1 MACSITKQ
9 KQIKEAARIE
19 YSRLEDLL
27 SQGYV
32 ADDLN
37 GIPDIKAAMEN
48 MSAIESEKIEK
59 VVDTGELISEEVILE
74 LNMNSPRVGGKPIH
88 IVSGTKYADGRV
100 TYNVKYPAGKTVYKN
115 IGSGRLTASQ
125 VDPTELGRYGSD
137 ESISVKISKDHEK
150 LKSRLWED
158 QKAAIDLFD
167 ELAGLDSSLDSKHVE
182 EMRDLLEKITDPQS
196 KILNEFKVFIN
207 RKADMNSGAVVMYS
221 NTANMVLNVAEG
233 SASNGKM
240 SAAEAYVHE
249 MLHLSVEMARKYKK
263 GPLSAIVGDL
273 HALYEKAS
281 SEIKI
286 DDLVVNGDRKE
297 AEKLWNY
304 MFNNENGLSEFI
316 AYGMTNAKV
325 KEVLGKLKV
334 KDTKIDED
342 ASIFTQIASKVIELW
357 DAIRKLVTKNPNEE
371 FADGRLAQLVADMWE
386 LNNRTVE
393 SNTFMSKVKAYSEKS
408 RGFVDSNLV
417 KAGSKAVDL
426 LASGFDKTIEAT
438 KDVPVLGTTLRG
450 TRTALRWAN
459 PYSDEKQTAAVA
471 QAARGLELAVEG
483 WGLGWAFKQEGSLQ
497 MVTKN
502 YFREDDSAETRIE
515 KLGLMSKN
523 IDRHRESIIGQIG
536 GELLKALKGT
546 TVREQRALTEV
557 VLDLDMRVL
566 FEAYTYDSTKKILT
580 DEKALVATIEKERA
594 KLKKLV
600 DDEGIYNYYVSQ
612 SMGLGHYLATHEG
625 GSSVNRSARHI
636 TDMKGT
642 AYTQR
647 VADNEKIKSNYK
659 EIIKTIDRLATL
671 EGISRSD
678 KASVNAVS
686 KLMDTHKNAI
696 EKTVTYHNM
705 HAVLLSDFKRANNVY
720 VPTIKGEVK
729 DLSAGWIEYKIAPNT
744 ESARAKMKK
753 LGFKYKGESAVK
765 KMAVYTT
772 MTSSMDKFEKG
783 AAAKINADK
792 ELHNLV
798 GATTTVWEDKSVGL
812 KSGAKQVELMA
823 KDAKKEVAEQMKA
836 IKMPNMNGLVPISHG
851 EEIINYGISVNKDTY
866 ADIMK
871 QDRSTPAVLAKM
883 LGEIQEKKEA
893 TAMNRIVFKEVLKD
907 MKENYY
913 YNRESEFGRKNHRE
927 YIEIGPDAKN
937 DGNVKID
944 YATRIWED
952 MPHNIRSEVM
962 KLGKGKKLIAVRRDM
977 AAMYFGRR
985 APSLFATKILGLNKS
1000 VRTILSDNNLQ
1011 YINEY
1016 IKLAG
1021 DIWQEMIKILKID
1034 VVIKTP
1040 KVLLDNIRS
1049 NLFLQ
1054 SVLGQLPW
1062 EAVMGQIRM
1071 FKATKQYLKMEQK
1084 RLELES
1090 LIKSKNG
1097 TSEDRAKLMRLQSM
1111 MKDSPVADTMAA
1123 GLFTGVVDEINLS
1136 GLQSKT
1142 RAEDVVEKYTRWI
1155 PQVVK
1160 SFGNAVYINKDTWLF
1175 KALSMVL
1182 QYSDFVMRTSRYHY
1196 LLSIGVNK
1204 NVALKTVLDEGINYD
1219 RDLGG
1224 ELAWIKSM
1232 GPWWFFN
1239 YVFGATKNMLAKMKD
1254 RPSAVIILE
1263 MSLMPNPTDS
1273 AVWNKDFGNNM
1284 YGPLDLAYDKTV
1296 DYVTEPGMARLLGL
1310 TS

>member
-1 MACSITKQ
+1 MACSITKR
-9 KQIKEAARIE
+9 KQIKEAAKEE

-32 ADDLN
+32 EDDLN

-48 MSAIESEKIEK
+48 MSHIESEKIEK
-59 VVDTGELISEEVILE
+59 VVDIGELISEEVILE

-88 IVSGTKYADGRV
+88 IVSGTKYEDGRV

-115 IGSGRLTASQ
+115 INSGRLTASQ

-137 ESISVKISKDHEK
+137 EGISVKISKDHEK

-167 ELAGLDSSLDSKHVE
+167 ELVGLDSSLDNKHVE

-207 RKADMNSGAVVMYS
+207 RKATANSGAVVMYS
-221 NTANMVLNVAEG
+221 NTANMVLNVNE
-233 SASNGKM
+233 SSTSNGKM

-263 GPLSAIVGDL
+263 GPLSSIVGDL
-273 HALYEKAS
+273 HALYEKAA

-297 AEKLWNY
+297 ATKLWNY

-334 KDTKIDED
+334 KDTKTDKD
-342 ASIFTQIASKVIELW
+342 ASILTQIANKVIELW
-357 DAIRKLVTKNPNEE
+357 DVIRKVVLKNPNEE

-393 SNTFMSKVKAYSEKS
+393 SNTFMSKVKAYAEKG
-408 RGFVDSNLV
+408 RGFIDGNLV

-426 LASGFDKTIEAT
+426 LASGYDKAVEVT
-438 KDVPVLGTTLRG
+438 KDVPVLGATLRN
-450 TRTALRWAN
+450 TRTAVRWAN
-459 PYSDEKQTAAVA
+459 PYSDEKQTAAIA

-497 MVTKN
+497 KVAN
-502 YFREDDSAETRIE
+502 YLKEDDNEITRVE

-523 IDRHRESIIGQIG
+523 IDRHRESVIAQIG

-580 DEKALVATIEKERA
+580 DEKALVATIEKEKA

-642 AYTQR
+642 AYTKR
-647 VADNEKIKSNYK
+647 VTDNKKIKDNYK

-678 KASVNAVS
+678 KTSVASVG
-686 KLMDTHKNAI
+686 KLMDTHKSAV

-705 HAVLLSDFKRANNVY
+705 HAILLSDFKRANNVY

-729 DLSAGWIEYKIAPNT
+729 DLSAGWIEYKIAPGT
-744 ESARAKMKK
+744 EAARAKMKK

-765 KMAVYTT
+765 GMSVYTT
-772 MTSSMDKFEKG
+772 MTSSMDRFEKG

-792 ELHNLV
+792 EMHNLV
-798 GATTTVWEDKSVGL
+798 GATTTMWEDKSMGL
-812 KSGAKQVELMA
+812 KSGSKQVELTSTA
-823 KDAKKEVAEQMKA
+823 TKKEVANQMKS
-836 IKMPNMNGLVPISHG
+836 IQMPNMNGFVPLTHG
-851 EEIINYGISVNKDTY
+851 NEVVNYGISVNKDTY

-871 QDRSTPAVLAKM
+871 QDRATPVVIAKM

-893 TAMNRIVFKEVLKD
+893 TAMNKIVLKEVLKD
-907 MKENYY
+907 MKENYHY
-913 YNRESEFGRKNHRE
+913 DRDSEFGRKNHRE

-944 YATRIWED
+944 YSTRIWED
-952 MPHNIRSEVM
+952 MPHNIRTEIM

-977 AAMYFGRR
+977 VALYFGRR
-985 APSLFATKILGLNKS
+985 APSLMATKLPILNKS
-1000 VRTILSDNNLQ
+1000 VRKVLADNNLQ

-1049 NLFLQ
+1049 NLLLQ
-1054 SVLGQLPW
+1054 SVLGQAPW
-1062 EAVMGQIRM
+1062 EAIVGQIRM
-1071 FKATKQYLKMEQK
+1071 FRATKQYLKMEQK
-1084 RLELES
+1084 RLELEAT
-1090 LIKSKNG
+1090 IKSKKG
-1097 TSEDRAKLMRLQSM
+1097 TSADKAKLMRLRSL
-1111 MKDSPVADTMAA
+1111 MKDSPVAETMAA
-1123 GLFTGVVDEINLS
+1123 GLFTGVIDEISLS

-1142 RAEDVVEKYTRWI
+1142 RAEDIAERYTRWV
-1155 PQVVK
+1155 PQIIK

-1175 KALSMVL
+1175 KALMMVL

-1196 LLSIGVNK
+1196 LISTGINK
-1204 NVALKTVLDEGINYD
+1204 DVAMKMVLDEAVNYD

-1224 ELAWIKSM
+1224 ELAWAKSM
-1232 GPWWFFN
+1232 GPWWFFH
-1239 YVFGATKNMLAKMKD
+1239 YFFGANKSMIAKMKD
-1254 RPSAVIILE
+1254 RPSAMITLE
-1263 MSLMPNPTDS
+1263 MSSMTNPTDA
-1273 AVWNKDFGNNM
+1273 AVWNKNFGYNM
-1284 YGPLDLAYDKTV
+1284 YGPLDLVYDKTV
-1296 DYVTEPGMARLLGL
+1296 DYITEPAAARLLGL
-1310 TS
+1310 AS

>member
-9 KQIKEAARIE
+9 KQIKEAARTE

-88 IVSGTKYADGRV
+88 IVSGTRYADGKV

-125 VDPTELGRYGSD
+125 VDPTELGRYGSE
-137 ESISVKISKDHEK
+137 ESVSVKISKDHEK

-167 ELAGLDSSLDSKHVE
+167 ELAGLDSSLDSKHVA

-207 RKADMNSGAVVMYS
+207 RKADRNSGAVVMYS
-221 NTANMVLNVAEG
+221 GTANMVLNVAEG

-240 SAAEAYVHE
+240 SAVEAYVHE
-249 MLHLSVEMARKYKK
+249 MVHLSVEMARKYNK

-273 HALYEKAS
+273 HALYEKAA

-325 KEVLGKLKV
+325 KEELGKLRV
-334 KDTKIDED
+334 KDTKTAVDE
-342 ASIFTQIASKVIELW
+342 SILTQIASKVIELW
-357 DAIRKLVTKNPNEE
+357 DAIRKLVSKDPNEE

-393 SNTFMSKVKAYSEKS
+393 SNTFMSKVKAYAEKG

-426 LASGFDKTIEAT
+426 LASGFDRTIEAT
-438 KDVPVLGTTLRG
+438 KEVPVLGTTLRG
-450 TRTALRWAN
+450 TRTAIRWAN

-471 QAARGLELAVEG
+471 QAARGLELAVDG
-483 WGLGWAFKQEGSLQ
+483 WGLGWLFKQEGSTQ
-497 MVTKN
+497 MVMN
-502 YFREDDSAETRIE
+502 YLREDDSATTRME

-523 IDRHRESIIGQIG
+523 IDRHRESVIGQIG

-546 TVREQRALTEV
+546 SVREQRALTEV
-557 VLDLDMRVL
+557 ILDLDMRVL
-566 FEAYTYDSTKKILT
+566 FEAYTYDSIKKILA
-580 DEKALVATIEKERA
+580 DEKALKSIIEKESA
-594 KLKKLV
+594 KLKRLV

-696 EKTVTYHNM
+696 EKTVTYHNI

-720 VPTIKGEVK
+720 VPTVKGEVK
-729 DLSAGWIEYKIAPNT
+729 DLSVGWIEYKIAPDT

-753 LGFKYKGESAVK
+753 LGFKYKGDSSVK
-765 KMAVYTT
+765 GMAVYTT

-792 ELHNLV
+792 EMHNLV
-798 GATTTVWEDKSVGL
+798 GATTTVWEDKSMGL
-812 KSGAKQVELMA
+812 KSGAKQVELTA
-823 KDAKKEVAEQMKA
+823 KAAKKEVAEQMKA
-836 IKMPNMNGLVPISHG
+836 IKMPNMDGFVPITHG

-893 TAMNRIVFKEVLKD
+893 TAMNRIVFKEILKD

-927 YIEIGPDAKN
+927 YIEIGPDAENK
-937 DGNVKID
+937 GSVKID

-952 MPHNIRSEVM
+952 MPHNIRTEVM

-985 APSLFATKILGLNKS
+985 APSLFATKIPGLNKS

-1011 YINEY
+1011 YITEY

-1021 DIWQEMIKILKID
+1021 DIWMEMVRLLKID

-1040 KVLLDNIRS
+1040 KVLIDNIRS
-1049 NLFLQ
+1049 NLLLQ

-1062 EAVMGQIRM
+1062 EAVIGQIRM

-1084 RLELES
+1084 KLELES

-1097 TSEDRAKLMRLQSM
+1097 TREDRAKLMRLKAM

-1123 GLFTGVVDEINLS
+1123 GLFTGVVDEISLT

-1142 RAEDVVEKYTRWI
+1142 RAEDVVERYTRWV

-1196 LLSIGVNK
+1196 LLSTGVAK
-1204 NVALKTVLDEGINYD
+1204 NVAIKAVLDEAVNYD

-1224 ELAWIKSM
+1224 ELAWAKSM

-1239 YVFGATKNMLAKMKD
+1239 YFFGANKNMLAKMKD
-1254 RPSAVIILE
+1254 RPSAMILLE
-1263 MSLMPNPTDS
+1263 MSSMPNPTD
-1273 AVWNKDFGNNM
+1273 ATVWNKDFGYNM

-1296 DYVTEPGMARLLGL
+1296 DYATNPALARLLGL